1 MDIYIEF
8 ISNHSLLFVA
18 LVIIIILLL
27 QTAFSDI
34 TRKFKLISPALAVSL
49 INSDEAVVIDARNK
63 NEFDK
68 GHLSGA
74 ILIPLPDIKE
84 HPEKLEKY
92 EGKSLVIYCQSGS
105 RSNEACQHLS
115 KQGFVNLFNLD
126 GGILAWQEANLPLE
140 KK

>member
-8 ISNHSLLFVA
+8 ISNHGLLFIA
-18 LVIIIILLL
+18 LLVIIILLL
-27 QTAFSDI
+27 QTVFNDM

-49 INSDEAVVIDARNK
+49 INSEEAVVMDARNK
-63 NEFDK
+63 NEFDS

-74 ILIPLPDIKE
+74 ILIALPDIKA

-92 EGKSLVIYCQSGS
+92 SDKSLIIYCQTGA

-115 KQGFVNLFNLD
+115 KQGFENLFNLE
-126 GGILAWQEANLPLE
+126 GGIVAWQEANLPLE

>member
-1 MDIYIEF
+1 MDTYIEF
-8 ISNHSLLFVA
+8 ISNHSLLFIA

-27 QTAFSDI
+27 QTVFNDV

-49 INSDEAVVIDARNK
+49 INGEEAVVIDARNK

-84 HPEKLEKY
+84 HPEKLKKY
-92 EGKSLVIYCQSGS
+92 EGSSLVIYCQSGA
-105 RSNEACQHLS
+105 RSSEACQHLS
-115 KQGFVNLFNLD
+115 KQGFEKLFNLD

>member
-8 ISNHSLLFVA
+8 ISNHSLLFIA

-27 QTAFSDI
+27 QTIFSDL
-34 TRKFKLISPALAVSL
+34 TRKFKLISPALAVAL
-49 INSDEAVVIDARNK
+49 INREETVVIDTRNK
-63 NEFDK
+63 NEFAK
-68 GHLSGA
+68 GHLTDA

-84 HPEKLEKY
+84 HPEKLNKY
-92 EGKSLVIYCQSGS
+92 DGKRLLFYCQSGS

-115 KQGFVNLFNLD
+115 KQGINNVFSLD
-126 GGILAWQEANLPLE
+126 GGLQAWQEANLPLV

>member
-63 NEFDK
+63 NEFNK

>member
-18 LVIIIILLL
+18 LVIVIILLL
-27 QTAFSDI
+27 QTVFSDI
-34 TRKFKLISPALAVSL
+34 TRKFKLLSPSLAVAL
-49 INSDEAVVIDARNK
+49 INRDDTVVIDTRNK

-74 ILIPLPDIKE
+74 ILIPLPEITE
-84 HPEKLEKY
+84 HPDKLKKY
-92 EGKSLVIYCQSGS
+92 DGQSLLFYCQTGS
-105 RSNEACQHLS
+105 RSNEAGQLLS
-115 KQGFVNLFNLD
+115 KQGFDNIFTLD
-126 GGILAWQEANLPLE
+126 GGIQAWQEANLPLE